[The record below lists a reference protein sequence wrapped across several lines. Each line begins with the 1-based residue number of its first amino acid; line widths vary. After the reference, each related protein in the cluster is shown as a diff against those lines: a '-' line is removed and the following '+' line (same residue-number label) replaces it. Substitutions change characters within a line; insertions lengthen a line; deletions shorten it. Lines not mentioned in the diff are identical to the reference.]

1 MKGFGDQSK
10 KSDKKTKPSKEQIIN
25 QAIQFHLEGNIPEA
39 LKYYQYCINQGF
51 NDHRVFSNFGAI
63 LQGLGKLEEAE
74 ISYRKAIEL
83 KPDFADAYCNL
94 GVILKNIGKLKEAE
108 ISYRKAIK
116 IKPDFADA
124 HYNLGNIL
132 KDLGKSREAEIL
144 YRKAIELKPDFA
156 KAHYNLG
163 GILSDL
169 KNLDNAMSSYYIA
182 SKLGMDYNLCQVGI
196 GKILLKKGNHAKG
209 LIKIKKGQ
217 GVIQFSLKNGL
228 SFN

>member
-83 KPDFADAYCNL
+83 KPDFADA
-94 GVILKNIGKLKEAE
+94 
-108 ISYRKAIK
+108 
-116 IKPDFADA
+116 
-124 HYNLGNIL
+124 
-132 KDLGKSREAEIL
+132 
-144 YRKAIELKPDFA
+144 
-156 KAHYNLG
+156 HYNLG

>member
-1 MKGFGDQSK
+1 MKGFGEQHKTTK
-10 KSDKKTKPSKEQIIN
+10 KGNRHNNTSNEKIIN
-25 QAIQFHLEGNIPEA
+25 QAINFHVQGNISEA
-39 LKYYQYCINQGF
+39 IKYYQYCINKGF
-51 NDHRVFSNFGAI
+51 DDHRVFSNYGVI
-63 LQGLGKLEEAE
+63 LQSIGKFEEAE
-74 ISYRKAIEL
+74 AST
-83 KPDFADAYCNL
+83 
-94 GVILKNIGKLKEAE
+94 
-108 ISYRKAIK
+108 RKAIK
-116 IKPDFADA
+116 IKSDFSEA

-144 YRKAIELKPDFA
+144 YRKAIKIKPDFA

-169 KNLDNAMSSYYIA
+169 KNLEDAMSSYYIA